1 MVQIDLTFN
10 PLLEDVWGIY
20 GFTRQYHGR
29 RPSILIDTKFI
40 RSATVIMFMPT
51 PIVICA
57 INVLE
62 LSNCL
67 NRLAHIGVKSRI
79 LELMPLVVV
88 RNYVTATKLGSWYG
102 VDC

>member
-1 MVQIDLTFN
+1 M
-10 PLLEDVWGIY
+10 
-20 GFTRQYHGR
+20 
-29 RPSILIDTKFI
+29 DTKFI

-67 NRLAHIGVKSRI
+67 NRLAHIGVKSRN
-79 LELMPLVVV
+79 LELMPLAAVG
-88 RNYVTATKLGSWYG
+88 NYAAAT
-102 VDC
+102 